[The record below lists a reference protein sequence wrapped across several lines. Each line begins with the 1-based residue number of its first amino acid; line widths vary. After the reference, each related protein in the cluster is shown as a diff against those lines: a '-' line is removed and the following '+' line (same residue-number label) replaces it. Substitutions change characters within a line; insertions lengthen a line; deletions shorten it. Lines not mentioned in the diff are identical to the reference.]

1 MRNLLK
7 EEFYKSNKGA
17 VQYVAFSLVC
27 LISILLVILYSDGG
41 YLTWAEFQMA
51 LPFQINMMS
60 FVVLLVMIY
69 ISAEFA
75 RGTVKNYLAVGFSR
89 NQVFFAKF
97 IKVLVIILGILF
109 ASQIVTLTFSP
120 FILPGNNVDF
130 FVGLGYYAYGL
141 FAIFELVCFYVGI
154 SFIIRSV
161 GGIVGVWITLNV
173 VQSVIYSIPGF
184 VNSSFFDFL
193 ATFIEY
199 ACFDYQ
205 AYVADRIFFMGTT
218 PTDIIFAILV
228 PLIIS
233 GLSIF
238 GGLYYFNKTD
248 VK

>member
-7 EEFYKSNKGA
+7 EEFYKSNKGV

-60 FVVLLVMIY
+60 FVVLLVMVY

-75 RGTVKNYLAVGFSR
+75 RGTIKNYFAVGFSR
-89 NQVFFAKF
+89 NKVFFAKF
-97 IKVLVIILGILF
+97 IKILVIILAILF
-109 ASQIVTLTFSP
+109 ASQIAILTFSP
-120 FILPGNNVDF
+120 FLLPANDIDF

-141 FAIFELVCFYVGI
+141 FAIVELVCFYVGI
-154 SFIIRSV
+154 SFIVRSV
-161 GGIVGVWITLNV
+161 GGIIGVWIALNV
-173 VQSVIYSIPGF
+173 VTSIIYAIPGF
-184 VNSSFFDFL
+184 ANSFFFDFI

-199 ACFDYQ
+199 ACFYYQ
-205 AYVADRIFFMGTT
+205 AYVADRIFIMGTT
-218 PTDIIFAILV
+218 LTDIIFAILI

-233 GLSIF
+233 GLSVF